1 VIVKGVI
8 DEDFVNYKVPSMS
21 IVCPYCTFKCDKECG
36 MSVCQNSSL
45 AKADVIDV
53 SIDALVKRYLRN
65 PITKA
70 IVLNGLE
77 PFDSFED
84 VFKFIERIREFRKDD
99 IVIYTGYNE
108 NEVADYVNRLKN
120 FGNIIIKFG
129 RFVPNNQSHFDDV
142 LGVYLASDNQY
153 AKKIGTA

>member
-1 VIVKGVI
+1 M
-8 DEDFVNYKVPSMS
+8 NYKVPSMS
-21 IVCPYCTFKCDKECG
+21 VVCPYCTFKCDKECG

>member
-21 IVCPYCTFKCDKECG
+21 VVCPYCTFKCDKECG

-70 IVLNGLE
+70 IVFNGLE

>member
-1 VIVKGVI
+1 M
-8 DEDFVNYKVPSMS
+8 NYKVPSMS
-21 IVCPYCTFKCDKECG
+21 VVCPYCTFKCDKECG

-53 SIDALVKRYLRN
+53 SIDTLVKRYLRN

-153 AKKIGTA
+153 AKKNGTA

>member
-1 VIVKGVI
+1 MIVKGVI

-21 IVCPYCTFKCDKECG
+21 VVCPYCTFKCDKECG

-53 SIDALVKRYLRN
+53 STDNLVKRYLRN

-70 IVLNGLE
+70 VVFNGLE

-99 IVIYTGYNE
+99 VVIYTGYNE
-108 NEVADYVNRLKN
+108 SEVADYVERLKN

-129 RFVPNNQSHFDDV
+129 RFVPNNQGHFDDV

>member
-1 VIVKGVI
+1 
-8 DEDFVNYKVPSMS
+8 MS
-21 IVCPYCTFKCDKECG
+21 VVCPYCTFKCDKECG

-45 AKADVIDV
+45 AKADVIDIN
-53 SIDALVKRYLRN
+53 IDTLVKRYLRN
-65 PITKA
+65 PITRA
-70 IVLNGLE
+70 LVFNGLE

-84 VFKFIERIREFRKDD
+84 VYKLIERIREFRKDD

-108 NEVADYVNRLKN
+108 NEVADYVDKLKN

>member
-1 VIVKGVI
+1 MIVKGVI

-21 IVCPYCTFKCDKECG
+21 VVFPYCTFKCDKECG

>member
-70 IVLNGLE
+70 VVFNGLE

-84 VFKFIERIREFRKDD
+84 VYKLIERIREFRKDD

-108 NEVADYVNRLKN
+108 NEVADFVDKLKN

-129 RFVPNNQSHFDDV
+129 RFIPNNQGHFDDV

-153 AKKIGTA
+153 ARKIGTA

>member
-1 VIVKGVI
+1 MIVKGVI

-21 IVCPYCTFKCDKECG
+21 VVCPYCTFKCDKECG

-53 SIDALVKRYLRN
+53 SIDNLVKRYLRN

-70 IVLNGLE
+70 IVFNGLE

>member
-21 IVCPYCTFKCDKECG
+21 VVCPYCTFKCDKECG

-53 SIDALVKRYLRN
+53 SIDNLMKRYLRN

-70 IVLNGLE
+70 IVFNGLE